1 MVRPG
6 LKRLQEAQ
14 RVKVQPNKTGTSVM
28 LGRAGFLNRSTRN
41 VVFSSV
47 ALTAYNDLAFS
58 KDFEPE
64 YTTDDKRKDN
74 MCKCIKKTEY
84 AKDANGNI
92 ISSYK

>member
-14 RVKVQPNKTGTSVM
+14 RVKVQPNKTGTSAM
-28 LGRAGFLNRSTRN
+28 LGRAGLFNRSAKN
-41 VVFSSV
+41 VVFSSI
-47 ALTAYNDLAFS
+47 ASTPYNNLAFS

-64 YTTDDKRKDN
+64 YTANDRKNDN
-74 MCKCIKKTEY
+74 MCECVKKTEY
-84 AKDANGNI
+84 ARDANSNI